1 MFNNTPED
9 PPMTAEQM
17 TALLTES
24 IDSTFLT
31 TLNEYPEVF
40 YFDNFNETD
49 EECVISSIGFTGT
62 IEGSCSICLPDSSA
76 CRLVSKMINQN
87 INEISAD
94 IIDGIGEL
102 VNIILGGIK
111 MKLHGTEHDFTI
123 SVPSYIKGSRMVILT
138 DIKKTVT
145 INKSYKFKDVVFAI
159 SMMYKLKPKEDDAIL
174 KKKLAMEKLMKL
186 RK

>member
-1 MFNNTPED
+1 
-9 PPMTAEQM
+9 MTAEQM
-17 TALLTES
+17 TTLLSES
-24 IDSTFLT
+24 IDATFQT
-31 TLNEYPEVF
+31 TFQEIPEIH
-40 YFDNFNETD
+40 YFDNFNETE

-62 IEGSCSICLPDSSA
+62 IEGSCAICLPDSSA
-76 CRLVSKMINQN
+76 CKLVSRMVNQN
-87 INEISAD
+87 ITEISAD
-94 IIDGIGEL
+94 IIDGIGEI

-111 MKLHGTEHDFTI
+111 MKLHGTDHDFTI

-145 INKSYKFKDVVFAI
+145 INRSYKFKDIVFAI

-174 KKKLAMEKLMKL
+174 RKKLAMEKLMKL